1 MKLSYSISH
10 TLIQSGLTAV
20 LLIVWQIYILEDIFK
35 ALQSQI
41 ILVFFIGIFGVA
53 FGLLFHSLPSVLR
66 ILTTSIGT
74 AIMVTLVLTTYP
86 EFGYDFE
93 WYILLGILLLSGIL
107 AHVLLYGSG
116 ANYGERTKNDTF

>member
-1 MKLSYSISH
+1 MKITYSISH

-20 LLIVWQIYILEDIFK
+20 LLITWQIYILEDILK

-41 ILVFFIGIFGVA
+41 ILVFFIGLFGAGFGILFCGMPAVPRMFATSVA
-53 FGLLFHSLPSVLR
+53 
-66 ILTTSIGT
+66 T
-74 AIMVTLVLTTYP
+74 ALMVTLVLTTYP

-93 WYILLGILLLSGIL
+93 WYILLGILLLSGVL

-116 ANYGERTKNDTF
+116 ASYGENRHDST